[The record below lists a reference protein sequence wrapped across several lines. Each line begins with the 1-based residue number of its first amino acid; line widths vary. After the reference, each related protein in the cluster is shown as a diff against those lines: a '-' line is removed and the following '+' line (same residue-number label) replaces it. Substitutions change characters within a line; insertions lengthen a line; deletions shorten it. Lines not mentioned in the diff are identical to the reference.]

1 MLTGAVTGPA
11 WPLSPAVV
19 PWGLLWVCMAP
30 WDHRAWGLWSRHAL
44 GVTRGAV
51 AVLGTQTCCQ
61 NLLPEGGCCSQQE
74 TVWSCCQWGFAL
86 SGVVVSA
93 VRGCGWCWGVPVPET
108 AAASHGGTGC
118 HQLLSPC
125 GARRIV
131 TGIKKLEFSK
141 GKHGWFY
148 STVTSAMSG
157 AELPGVAGSSG
168 ATPNP
173 PFPSHALAWGHRGP
187 HSHLQLCHP
196 HPGTRAMAAPAGSE
210 DLADHPVGTVPAL
223 VAPTGTLG
231 FPAQPPVYTVHP
243 VPHTGVPGV
252 GRGTGMTLCMS
263 TESQEQLEAQKCP
276 HRPRGYR
283 DGVHRG
289 IPTLIHGHGW
299 A

>member
-1 MLTGAVTGPA
+1 MLTGAVTRPA

-19 PWGLLWVCMAP
+19 PWGLLCVCVAP

-51 AVLGTQTCCQ
+51 AVLGAQTCCQ

-86 SGVVVSA
+86 SGVVVTA

-118 HQLLSPC
+118 HRLLSPR

-148 STVTSAMSG
+148 STVASAMSG

-168 ATPNP
+168 ATPKP
-173 PFPSHALAWGHRGP
+173 PVPLPCLG
-187 HSHLQLCHP
+187 L
-196 HPGTRAMAAPAGSE
+196 GTPW
-210 DLADHPVGTVPAL
+210 PP
-223 VAPTGTLG
+223 
-231 FPAQPPVYTVHP
+231 QPPP
-243 VPHTGVPGV
+243 AVPSPPGYQ
-252 GRGTGMTLCMS
+252 GHSS
-263 TESQEQLEAQKCP
+263 TCGQ
-276 HRPRGYR
+276 
-283 DGVHRG
+283 
-289 IPTLIHGHGW
+289 
-299 A
+299 